1 MLCLLTLFTCV
12 CAHLHRVAANKNP
25 VKLPALLAL
34 LGLSFLH
41 FLQNSFASPLL
52 RALTRG
58 ASHRQCIEAKRND
71 TSESEAALGKTGIM
85 HFLQYLDLSVLI
97 AITAP
102 YAMWVPGCV
111 LTHAVLDTCAQG
123 SAGPQTRI

>member
-1 MLCLLTLFTCV
+1 MEAKRNDVRLPERLAGLGLRF
-12 CAHLHRVAANKNP
+12 LHR
-25 VKLPALLAL
+25 
-34 LGLSFLH
+34 
-41 FLQNSFASPLL
+41 LQVSLASPLL
-52 RALTRG
+52 RALIRG

-102 YAMWVPGCV
+102 YAMWVPDCV